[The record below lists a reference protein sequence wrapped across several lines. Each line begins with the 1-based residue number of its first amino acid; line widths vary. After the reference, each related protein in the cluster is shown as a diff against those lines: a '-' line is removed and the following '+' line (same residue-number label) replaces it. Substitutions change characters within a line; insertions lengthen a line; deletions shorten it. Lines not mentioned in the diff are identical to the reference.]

1 MYRWNPLAAREPEE
15 QPSKEDDAPSDS
27 SESPPTLA
35 ERREAARPL
44 RAVTRT
50 ASTSSSSSSHL
61 TAQDNVRNYIRS
73 RTPSPNLPSTTS
85 STAFAFTDTPAPTM
99 SLDETQMQRMIAA
112 AVKMALQEDRA
123 DRDRQSALHT
133 EAAVTAALAN
143 QTSHVRAIR
152 KPELP
157 PLDKKNID
165 QWISRIEYAYTRAE
179 VVKAKDKLAFL
190 ESKFTGCDDAQ
201 LNELL
206 RGTTDAD
213 WTSFLTYLRDI
224 YGRTKED
231 QVNSLLAGFPRES
244 RRPQQLASHIRE
256 RIGKINLDDILKETL
271 LREIPAEIRQHA
283 ATSIKDLDFQAT
295 ADHLEIYF
303 DKQGRVLNSS
313 RPSTGINAVG
323 PQQQQQQQRSR
334 PLQSAMKQDSTS
346 KTASSSSTRSSE
358 SQHANTSDNANA
370 NNFTNA
376 FSDEDDSNDINAVRF
391 RQSGQKQTFNVN
403 NKRSQSR
410 GRNASDSSSRGS
422 NSQSHS
428 TSRYSANGGR
438 FENNS
443 SSHINNNNSANGNR
457 SASRGGSNQSKV
469 CSFHTQYGDKAR
481 SCREWCMLWTQ
492 HQVKGQAST

>member
-1 MYRWNPLAAREPEE
+1 
-15 QPSKEDDAPSDS
+15 
-27 SESPPTLA
+27 
-35 ERREAARPL
+35 
-44 RAVTRT
+44 
-50 ASTSSSSSSHL
+50 
-61 TAQDNVRNYIRS
+61 
-73 RTPSPNLPSTTS
+73 
-85 STAFAFTDTPAPTM
+85 M
-99 SLDETQMQRMIAA
+99 SLDESQMQRMIAT

-133 EAAVTAALAN
+133 EAAVAAALAN
-143 QTSHVRAIR
+143 QTNQVRAIR

-179 VVKAKDKLAFL
+179 VHRPKDKLAFL

-213 WTSFLTYLRDI
+213 WTGFLTYLRDI

-231 QVNSLLAGFPRES
+231 QVNSLLSGFPREG

-271 LREIPAEIRQHA
+271 LKEIPAEIRQHA

-313 RPSTGINAVG
+313 RSSTAINAVG

-334 PLQSAMKQDSTS
+334 PLQSAMKQDTTS
-346 KTASSSSTRSSE
+346 RTASSSSTRSSE
-358 SQHANTSDNANA
+358 SQQPY
-370 NNFTNA
+370 TNA
-376 FSDEDDSNDINAVRF
+376 FNDEDDSNDVNAVRF
-391 RQSGQKQTFNVN
+391 RQNGQKQTFNVN
-403 NKRSQSR
+403 NDRSQSR
-410 GRNASDSSSRGS
+410 GRNSNDSNSRNS
-422 NSQSHS
+422 NSQSRS
-428 TSRYSANGGR
+428 TSRYSNNGGR
-438 FENNS
+438 FNNNNGS
-443 SSHINNNNSANGNR
+443 RFNNNNSGDGNR

-481 SCREWCMLWTQ
+481 SCREGCSLWAQ
-492 HQVKGQAST
+492 HQAKGQAST